1 MSRHSGVVKK
11 RMTLVTLVLLWMIQ
25 GCPWQCLTYL
35 AIDAQVM
42 LENNAA
48 NLIQLLLSTT
58 YKVLNIFP
66 HAENKG
72 TQML

>member
-1 MSRHSGVVKK
+1 MNGIGLS
-11 RMTLVTLVLLWMIQ
+11 LQ
-25 GCPWQCLTYL
+25 CPTYL

-42 LENNAA
+42 LEDNAA

-58 YKVLNIFP
+58 YKLLNIFL
-66 HAENKG
+66 HAKNKE

>member
-1 MSRHSGVVKK
+1 MNDIGLS
-11 RMTLVTLVLLWMIQ
+11 LQ
-25 GCPWQCLTYL
+25 CPTYL

-42 LENNAA
+42 LKDNAA

-66 HAENKG
+66 HAENKE

>member
-1 MSRHSGVVKK
+1 MNGIGLS
-11 RMTLVTLVLLWMIQ
+11 L
-25 GCPWQCLTYL
+25 QCLTYL

-42 LENNAA
+42 LEDNAA

-66 HAENKG
+66 YAKNKE

>member
-1 MSRHSGVVKK
+1 MDNIGLSLQR
-11 RMTLVTLVLLWMIQ
+11 
-25 GCPWQCLTYL
+25 PTYL

-42 LENNAA
+42 MEDNAA

-66 HAENKG
+66 HAENKR

>member
-11 RMTLVTLVLLWMIQ
+11 RMTLVTLVTFMDDTGLSL
-25 GCPWQCLTYL
+25 QCLTYL

-42 LENNAA
+42 LEDNAA

-66 HAENKG
+66 YAENKG
-72 TQML
+72 TLML

>member
-1 MSRHSGVVKK
+1 MNGPWI
-11 RMTLVTLVLLWMIQ
+11 TLVTRVTFMDDTGLSLQ
-25 GCPWQCLTYL
+25 HLTYV
-35 AIDAQVM
+35 AIHAQVM
-42 LENNAA
+42 LEDNAA